1 MHTRYFTLGIALLLV
16 VGAVG
21 QAEAGDIKTKDTE
34 GSFAGTSLTARID
47 LNNDGILA
55 GWSTAVVK
63 GTLGESTNQGV
74 VERVPVAAPGVC
86 SAGQVEFALV
96 AGKLVGTFLK
106 TRDQVFSQ
114 LTSSTFCFDPAT
126 GDFSG
131 HDTGITTGGTGK
143 FEGATGSFEQSY
155 TGSTLLADPDPAS
168 RQLFSRFTG
177 EFSGTINLLE
187 K

>member
-1 MHTRYFTLGIALLLV
+1 MHTRHFILGIALLLV
-16 VGAVG
+16 GAVG
-21 QAEAGDIKTKDTE
+21 QTEANDLKTKDID
-34 GSFAGTSLTARID
+34 GSFAGTFLTTRID

-74 VERVPVAAPGVC
+74 VERVPVASPGVC

-96 AGKLVGTFLK
+96 AGKAVGTLLK

-126 GDFSG
+126 GNFSG
-131 HDTGITTGGTGK
+131 HDTGIITGGTGE
-143 FEGATGSFEQSY
+143 FEGATGSFEQSF

-168 RQLFSRFTG
+168 RQSFGPFTG
-177 EFSGTINLLE
+177 EFSGTITLP
-187 K
+187 KK